1 MNVGFFLNCMLVVCN
16 SFKRCF
22 WTHRWDCSVLRA
34 KWHENHNIIGNAGRQ
49 LPTSSTQL
57 VCILWLNP
65 FCSQCCHPQCFDF
78 QSLRNTW
85 ELFECGSIR
94 PQKRRKKHSQS
105 VSKLQNLT
113 AKTLKVVSN
122 SLHVSVLNNQAR
134 LPFFFFFWFG
144 TSLYQ

>member
-34 KWHENHNIIGNAGRQ
+34 KWHENHDIIGNAGRQ

-57 VCILWLNP
+57 VRILWLNP
-65 FCSQCCHPQCFDF
+65 LHSQCCHPQRFYL

-85 ELFECGSIR
+85 ELFKCGSIR

-105 VSKLQNLT
+105 ANCRIWQQRHWSLYQIPSKLVFWIT
-113 AKTLKVVSN
+113 K
-122 SLHVSVLNNQAR
+122 HVYL
-134 LPFFFFFWFG
+134 FFFFWFG
-144 TSLYQ
+144 MSLYQ